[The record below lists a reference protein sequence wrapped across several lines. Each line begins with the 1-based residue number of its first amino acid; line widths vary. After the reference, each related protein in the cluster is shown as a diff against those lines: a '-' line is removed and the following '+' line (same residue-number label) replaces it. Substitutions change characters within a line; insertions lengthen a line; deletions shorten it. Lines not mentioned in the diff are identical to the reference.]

1 MWEESFGTRAGRK
14 RRRAGLTED
23 EEDEERAEDQKED
36 EEADMEVERR
46 NARPRSLLALLVA
59 RARALSR
66 PSAHYVRLNSVVSS
80 S

>member
-14 RRRAGLTED
+14 RRRAGLAED
-23 EEDEERAEDQKED
+23 EEDEERAEGQEDAEDQKED

-59 RARALSR
+59 RALSR
-66 PSAHYVRLNSVVSS
+66 APPRIMYD
-80 S
+80 